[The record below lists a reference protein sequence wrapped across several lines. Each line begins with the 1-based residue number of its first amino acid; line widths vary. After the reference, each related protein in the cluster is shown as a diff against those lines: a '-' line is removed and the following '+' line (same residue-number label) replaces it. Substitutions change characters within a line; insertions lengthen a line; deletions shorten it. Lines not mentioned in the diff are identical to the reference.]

1 VENVNGLI
9 DKLRELCVTYA
20 DKRCS
25 GKSGESFDRVMEM
38 CTAPDAYSKIFDM
51 LTSSDDG
58 VVLRR
63 KDIGGYDIS
72 DYSKGLALDIE
83 SVSSAL
89 AQYQPNNSALDNY
102 IGTVLRLGHILLQ
115 VEGAR
120 HNDYRLRTPSGTY
133 MVLNAEGRFDA
144 EILATWGWALD
155 SELRDQRKSLFSYF
169 RNTYTPS
176 KNVQLRT
183 VYGPHSRYH
192 MGYLEQGT
200 PTGHY
205 LPICNDEVH
214 EWLENTYT
222 PRGVALITQWAARA
236 HDFKAN
242 TPALV
247 LMNGSG
253 CGKGVLTRALIKFVT
268 GQEESFDLNYLD
280 GKFRDPLKRSPM
292 CRWDEID
299 FKEIKVNKFKEFVT
313 DSMTEVESKYGTKDF
328 VKGHRRLIINTNN
341 GPSKLTPLFGASQH
355 ADEREALKR
364 RMCGVVIAEGT
375 PRRDRDSWDRICAG
389 EYDVIAHHIAFLIS
403 QLSEEERDANLEGV
417 FILQGEHIEPE
428 ELCRVEAAS
437 GSDEGVNR
445 VFQVLVEALSEV
457 EHNYGKTCPELASW
471 LRTVKKKYTGDNMLV
486 AINVGGLV
494 KWAKGKGID
503 VDGLDIETYDAI
515 PVGSSARFSGGEGGK
530 SVVRNARMLD
540 TTTLLEWSNC
550 DHNHGMLPDE
560 IMEKLELASKVA
572 D

>member
-1 VENVNGLI
+1 MENVNGLLEQ
-9 DKLRELCVTYA
+9 LRGLCVDYA
-20 DKRCS
+20 DKRCA
-25 GKSGESFDRVMEM
+25 GKSGEAHAQVLEM
-38 CTAPDAYSKIFDM
+38 CIAPAEYSRIFGM
-51 LTSSDDG
+51 LTSSEGDD
-58 VVLRR
+58 VLRR
-63 KDIGGYDIS
+63 KEVGGYDTS
-72 DYSKGLALDIE
+72 DYAKGLALDIE
-83 SVSSAL
+83 SVGAAL
-89 AQYQPNNSALDNY
+89 EQYQPNNSALDTY
-102 IGTVLRLGHILLQ
+102 ISTVLRLGHILLQ

-120 HNDYRLRTPSGTY
+120 HGDFRLRMPSGTY
-133 MVLNAEGRFDA
+133 SGLNAEGRFDA

-155 SELRDQRKSLFSYF
+155 DALRDQRKSLFSYF
-169 RNTYTPS
+169 RNKYTPA
-176 KNVQLRT
+176 KNVPLRT
-183 VYGPHSRYH
+183 VYGPHNRYH

-214 EWLENTYT
+214 EWLETTYT
-222 PRGVALITQWAARA
+222 PRGVELITQWAARA

-280 GKFRDPLKRSPM
+280 GKFRDPLKRTPM

-389 EYDVIAHHIAFLIS
+389 EYDVIAHHIAFLVS
-403 QLSEEERDANLEGV
+403 QLSEEERDARLEGV

-445 VFQVLVEALSEV
+445 VFQVLVEALSKV
-457 EHNYGKTCPELASW
+457 EHNYRKTCPELASW
-471 LRTVKKKYTGDNMLV
+471 LRTVKGKSTEDPMLV
-486 AINVGGLV
+486 ALNVGGMV
-494 KWAKGKGID
+494 KWAKGKGFD
-503 VDGLDIETYDAI
+503 VDGLDIEIYDAI
-515 PVGSSARFSGGEGGK
+515 PVSATARFNGEANGK
-530 SVVRNARMLD
+530 GVVRRARMLD
-540 TTTLLEWSNC
+540 ATTLLEWANC

-560 IMEKLELASKVA
+560 LSEKLELASVT